1 MRGYDVLEAGE
12 GVDNIEAEVT
22 AIRSLP
28 YMKFEVHPV
37 LSVAQLEEAVNLAM
51 K

>member
-1 MRGYDVLEAGE
+1 MRGYDIIEAGE
-12 GVDNIEAEVT
+12 GVDSIEAEVT
-22 AIRSLP
+22 VLRSLP

-37 LSVAQLEEAVNLAM
+37 LSVALLEEAVNLAM